1 MNNALM
7 ALQGYHQCSTKNGA
21 IGLGGGVLGWFQG
34 PEAGGGPPE
43 RNYYR
48 GGPQVKILF
57 REPRNFSGA
66 PV

>member
-21 IGLGGGVLGWFQG
+21 IGLGGEGCLDDSKG
-34 PEAGGGPPE
+34 PKREGAPE

-57 REPRNFSGA
+57 KEPRNFSGA